1 MADLG
6 DSKLTLRTDNTNF
19 KKGIDESNQRMD
31 DFRKKVGLA
40 ITAAGAAITG
50 FAVLSVKN
58 FADYA
63 DGIDKLADRSQ
74 LTTDLV
80 QEMALVLGR
89 NGQAVED
96 LDKVMDGLDKALG
109 ALQLGTGKQVQAFH
123 DLGITV
129 DDVNFEADRM
139 DEIFL
144 TVIKRLQNVEQ
155 DTKRTQI
162 ATDLFA
168 GGQKA
173 LAVTLTNS
181 NEQFDEIRR
190 QAHEMGLVLE
200 NDGVKSGAALTDQMG
215 DLGAQMAMV
224 QVRIGELI
232 SPFLI
237 MLLDKLIAVTNSIST
252 FTRENET
259 LVRIIG
265 LGTVALGGFITIMGV
280 LTLTMS
286 SVKTAFG
293 LARAAVALFNTTLIA
308 NPIGAIIVAITTL
321 TALIIA
327 VRMETG
333 SWTETLKV
341 IGEVIINSALIPIN
355 LFLGALKLLGKGLG
369 AINED
374 WGFTVELM
382 KFEFE
387 PAMKDAAKATD
398 EFRTRAK
405 YNFDITKDAYLSM
418 YDGMVR
424 ATKDTEKVITETATE
439 EAVERIELMNDAII
453 TTQRR
458 VANAGL
464 TGGGIRQSVASMQAG
479 VSPNAG
485 RQQMFEDLARSEGKL
500 QVSTGERDASGGVI
514 FRDATQDDFNR
525 IFKDDI
531 QAKLPS
537 LLGVTPFDAQAE
549 RSFFGALPGMR
560 TVEGG
565 TNVNVSVSGKD
576 LASAF
581 VDIGDE
587 QGGIL

>member
-6 DSKLTLRTDNTNF
+6 DAKLTLRTDNTNF

-63 DGIDKLADRSQ
+63 DSIDKLADRSQ

-237 MLLDKLIAVTNSIST
+237 MLLDKLIAVTNSIIT

>member
-6 DSKLTLRTDNTNF
+6 DAKLTLRTDNTNF

-63 DGIDKLADRSQ
+63 DSIDKLADRSQ

>member
-6 DSKLTLRTDNTNF
+6 DAKLTLRTDNTNF

-50 FAVLSVKN
+50 FAVLSEKN

>member
-6 DSKLTLRTDNTNF
+6 DAKLTLRTDNTNF

-74 LTTDLV
+74 LPTDLV

-215 DLGAQMAMV
+215 DIGAQMAMV

>member
-6 DSKLTLRTDNTNF
+6 DAKLTLRTDNTNF

-63 DGIDKLADRSQ
+63 DSIDKLADRSQ

-286 SVKTAFG
+286 SVKTAFV

>member
-6 DSKLTLRTDNTNF
+6 DAKLTLRTDNTNF

>member
-6 DSKLTLRTDNTNF
+6 DAKLTLRTDNTNF

-63 DGIDKLADRSQ
+63 DSIDKLADRSQ

-109 ALQLGTGKQVQAFH
+109 ALQVGTGKQVQAFH

>member
-6 DSKLTLRTDNTNF
+6 DAKLTLRTDNTNF

-439 EAVERIELMNDAII
+439 EAVERIELMNAAII

-464 TGGGIRQSVASMQAG
+464 TGGGIRQSLASMQAG

>member
-6 DSKLTLRTDNTNF
+6 DAKLTLRTDNTNF

-63 DGIDKLADRSQ
+63 DSIDKLADRSQ

-144 TVIKRLQNVEQ
+144 TVIKRLQNIEQ

-173 LAVTLTNS
+173 LAVTLTNT

-190 QAHEMGLVLE
+190 QAHDMGLVLE
-200 NDGVKSGAALTDQMG
+200 NDGVKGGAALTDQMA

-237 MLLDKLIAVTNSIST
+237 MLLDKLIAVTNSISK

-259 LVRIIG
+259 LVKVIG

-286 SVKTAFG
+286 SVTKAFG

-321 TALIIA
+321 TALIVA

-333 SWTETLKV
+333 SWSETLKTV
-341 IGEVIINSALIPIN
+341 GEAIINSALIPIN
-355 LFLGALKLLGKGLG
+355 LFLGALNLLGKGLG

-405 YNFDITKDAYLSM
+405 FNFDITKDAYLSM
-418 YDGMVR
+418 YNGMVR

-453 TTQRR
+453 TTQRK
-458 VANAGL
+458 VANASL

-500 QVSTGERDASGGVI
+500 QVSTGQLDERGGVI

-549 RSFFGALPGMR
+549 RSFFGSMPGMR

>member
-6 DSKLTLRTDNTNF
+6 DAKLTLRTDNTNF

-63 DGIDKLADRSQ
+63 DSIDKLADRSQ

-224 QVRIGELI
+224 QVRFGELI

>member
-6 DSKLTLRTDNTNF
+6 DAKLTLRTDNTNF

-63 DGIDKLADRSQ
+63 DSIDKLADRSQ

-341 IGEVIINSALIPIN
+341 IGEGIINSALIPIN

>member
-6 DSKLTLRTDNTNF
+6 DAKLTLRTDNTNF

-458 VANAGL
+458 VANASL

>member
-6 DSKLTLRTDNTNF
+6 DAKLTLRTDNTNF

-63 DGIDKLADRSQ
+63 DGIDKVADRSQ

>member
-6 DSKLTLRTDNTNF
+6 DAKLTLRTDNTNF
-19 KKGIDESNQRMD
+19 KKGIDESNERMD
-31 DFRKKVGLA
+31 SFRKKMGLA
-40 ITAAGAAITG
+40 LTAAGAAITG

-63 DGIDKLADRSQ
+63 DSIDKLADRSQ

-89 NGQAVED
+89 NGQSVED
-96 LDKVMDGLDKALG
+96 LDKVMDGLDKAMG
-109 ALQLGTGKQVQAFH
+109 ALQRGTGKQVEAFH
-123 DLGITV
+123 ALGITA

-139 DEIFL
+139 DDIFL
-144 TVIKRLQNVEQ
+144 TLIKRLQNVED
-155 DTKRTQI
+155 DTTRTNLAI
-162 ATDLFA
+162 DLFA

-173 LAVTLTNS
+173 LAVTLTNT
-181 NEQFDEIRR
+181 NEGFDEIRR

-200 NDGVKSGAALTDQMG
+200 NDGVKSGAALTDQMA

-237 MLLDKLIAVTNSIST
+237 SLLDMLINVTNSISQ

-259 LVRIIG
+259 LVKVVG
-265 LGTVALGGFITIMGV
+265 LGTVALGLFITAMGL

-286 SVKTAFG
+286 SVTKAFG
-293 LARAAVALFNTTLIA
+293 IARAAFALLNATMLLNPFTAIAVGVTALIA
-308 NPIGAIIVAITTL
+308 LIVAI
-321 TALIIA
+321 
-327 VRMETG
+327 RMETG
-333 SWTETLKV
+333 SWTETIKV
-341 IGEVIINSALIPIN
+341 MGEAIINFALLPIN
-355 LFLGALKLLGKGLG
+355 TFLGALKLLGMGLG

-405 YNFDITKDAYLSM
+405 FNFDITKDAYLSM
-418 YDGMVR
+418 YNGMVR
-424 ATKDTEKVITETATE
+424 ATEDTEKVITETATE
-439 EAVERIELMNDAII
+439 EAIERIELMNNAII

-458 VANAGL
+458 VANESL

-479 VSPNAG
+479 VSPNTG

-500 QVSTGERDASGGVI
+500 QVSTGQFDERGGLI
-514 FRDATQDDFNR
+514 FRDAEQQDFNR

-537 LLGVTPFDAQAE
+537 LLGVTPFDANAE
-549 RSFFGALPGMR
+549 RSFFGSMPGMR

-565 TNVNVSVSGKD
+565 TNINVNVSGTD

>member
-6 DSKLTLRTDNTNF
+6 DAKLTLRTDNTNF

-63 DGIDKLADRSQ
+63 DSIDKLADRSQ

-190 QAHEMGLVLE
+190 QAHEMGLVLQ
-200 NDGVKSGAALTDQMG
+200 NDGGKRGAALTEQMG

>member
-6 DSKLTLRTDNTNF
+6 DAKLTLRTDNTNF

-63 DGIDKLADRSQ
+63 DSIDKLADRSQ

-576 LASAF
+576 LASGV
-581 VDIGDE
+581 VDIGAAP
-587 QGGIL
+587 GGIV

>member
-6 DSKLTLRTDNTNF
+6 DAKLTLRTDNTNF
-19 KKGIDESNQRMD
+19 KKGIDESNERMD
-31 DFRKKVGLA
+31 AFRKKIGLA
-40 ITAAGAAITG
+40 LTAAGAAITG

-63 DGIDKLADRSQ
+63 DNVDKLADRTQ
-74 LTTDLV
+74 LSTDLI

-89 NGQAVED
+89 NGQSVEE
-96 LDKVMDGLDKALG
+96 LDTVSKGLTKTLG
-109 ALQLGTGKQVQAFH
+109 QVQDGVGRGKDAL
-123 DLGITV
+123 DELGISITENDLNAERL
-129 DDVNFEADRM
+129 DDVFIR
-139 DEIFL
+139 I
-144 TVIKRLQNVEQ
+144 IKSLQNVEQ
-155 DTKRTQI
+155 DTRRNVL
-162 ATDLFA
+162 ATDIFA
-168 GGQKA
+168 GGQKT
-173 LAVTLTNS
+173 LAVTLTNT
-181 NEQFDEIRR
+181 NEGFDQIRR

-200 NDGVKSGAALTDQMG
+200 NDGVKSGAALTDQMA

-237 MLLDKLIAVTNSIST
+237 SLLDMLINVTNSISQ

-259 LVRIIG
+259 LVKIVG
-265 LGTVALGGFITIMGV
+265 LTTVALGILITAVGV
-280 LTLTMS
+280 ISLTVSSFTKVLVVAWSAFVLLNATMLLNPF
-286 SVKTAFG
+286 TAI
-293 LARAAVALFNTTLIA
+293 AVGVTALIA
-308 NPIGAIIVAITTL
+308 LIVAI
-321 TALIIA
+321 
-327 VRMETG
+327 RMETG
-333 SWTETLKV
+333 SWTETIKV
-341 IGEVIINSALIPIN
+341 MGEAIINFALLPIN
-355 LFLGALKLLGKGLG
+355 TFLGALKLLGKGLG

-374 WGFTVELM
+374 WGFTVDLI

-405 YNFDITKDAYLSM
+405 FNFDITKDAYLSM
-418 YDGMVR
+418 YNGMVR
-424 ATKDTEKVITETATE
+424 ATEDTEKVITETATE
-439 EAVERIELMNDAII
+439 EAIERIELMNNAII

-458 VANAGL
+458 VANESL

-479 VSPNAG
+479 VSPNTG

-500 QVSTGERDASGGVI
+500 QVSTGQFDERGGLI
-514 FRDATQDDFNR
+514 FRDAEQQDFNR

-537 LLGVTPFDAQAE
+537 LLGVTPFDANAE
-549 RSFFGALPGMR
+549 RSFFGSMPGMR

-565 TNVNVSVSGKD
+565 TNINVNVSGTD